1 LPDQHAGS
9 AESLQALTARYEA
22 ILAVVPD
29 IIMEVDNNKVYTW
42 ANRAGY
48 EFFGEDVLG
57 KEAAHYF
64 EGEQET
70 YSVVQ
75 PLFNGHEDVI
85 YVESW
90 QRRKDGEKRLL
101 AWWCRTLKDAD
112 GNVIGTLSTA
122 RDITERKQAEGALRD
137 SRHMLQ
143 AVLDSIPAAVF
154 WKDRDSTYLGGNR
167 TWLEAAG
174 LESSEEVVGKSDYD
188 LPWEKE
194 QADSFREDDRR
205 VMESGVPE
213 FGIIEPYLR
222 ADGTHAWAKTNKVPL
237 RDLEGNVVGVLGTYE
252 DITERRRAEEELRQY
267 IERLRN
273 LRAIDGAILA
283 AWSSEDIAQA
293 VLRHVRQLIPCQRAS
308 VTTLDQEQNLA
319 TVLAL
324 HANGETRMEVGST
337 VSLEGLSRLT
347 TLERAKVHAVNDISA
362 LTEPSE
368 LEQTWLAEGIRSYIN
383 IPLIAHGELIGSLS
397 LAAEI
402 PNAFSPVHV
411 EVAHELAGQLAI
423 ALQQARLHEQ
433 VQRHAEELE
442 AEVFART
449 AELARR
455 TIQLQVA
462 AEVARD
468 VTSAGNL
475 DDLLSHSANLIQ
487 ERFGFDHAGIFLV
500 SEQNEYAVLK
510 AATGE
515 AGRQMLARDHRLKVG
530 EEGIVGY
537 VTGSGEPRI
546 ALDVGKDA
554 VHFDNPLLPSTRSE
568 MALPLQ
574 VGERII
580 GALDVQSNREA
591 AFDEEDLEILQLMA
605 DQLAAAIEKTRLF
618 ERAQAVLEE
627 QLRTVVSNTPVV
639 LFALDKEGAFTLLE
653 GKSLDVLG
661 LRPGEVV
668 GQPVADI
675 FAGFPKAIEGA
686 RRALSGET
694 AAMIVEGL
702 GLVFDTQYTPLRDE
716 SGEVIGAIGVA
727 TDITERRKLERQI
740 EQQERLAAI
749 GQLAGGIAH
758 DFNNL
763 LTTIILYAQMGLGNG
778 SLSPQV
784 TRSLETILGE
794 ARRAAELVQQ
804 ILDFSRRSPM
814 QKQFVD
820 LEPFIKE
827 TFHVLQ
833 RTIPENISVDLEV
846 GPGEYVVHADP
857 TRIQQVLMNL
867 VVNARDAMPDGGKL
881 DIRLSRIDAKPGKKA
896 PMAEMA
902 PGEWICLSV
911 SDTGTG
917 ISPDVLPHI
926 YEPFFTTKPV
936 GQGTGLGLA
945 QVYGI
950 VKQHEGH
957 VNVETETGRGSTFL
971 VYLPAHRA
979 EERSSDE
986 AKLDIPAGQGETVL
1000 LVEDN
1005 EKLLEA
1011 SRGILESLG
1020 YRVLTATNGQ
1030 AALEIYRSQKADLVL
1045 TDVVM
1050 PEMGGADLVQH
1061 LRSMDPELKAIAI
1074 TGHAMAEDLKELR
1087 EAGLAGIVYKP
1098 LDVTDLAQVVRRALD
1113 ADE

>member
-1 LPDQHAGS
+1 MEKKGRRTEDRQTPKTNKPEALPDQHAGS
-9 AESLQALTARYEA
+9 AESFQALIARYEA
-22 ILAVVPD
+22 ILAAVPG

-42 ANRAGY
+42 ANQAGY

-57 KEAAHYF
+57 KEAADYF

-112 GNVIGTLSTA
+112 GNVIGALSTA
-122 RDITERKQAEGALRD
+122 RDITERVQ
-137 SRHMLQ
+137 
-143 AVLDSIPAAVF
+143 
-154 WKDRDSTYLGGNR
+154 
-167 TWLEAAG
+167 
-174 LESSEEVVGKSDYD
+174 
-188 LPWEKE
+188 
-194 QADSFREDDRR
+194 
-205 VMESGVPE
+205 
-213 FGIIEPYLR
+213 
-222 ADGTHAWAKTNKVPL
+222 
-237 RDLEGNVVGVLGTYE
+237 
-252 DITERRRAEEELRQY
+252 AEEELRRY
-267 IERLRN
+267 VERLRT

-283 AWSSEDIAQA
+283 AWSPEDIAQA
-293 VLRHVRQLIPCQRAS
+293 VLRHIRQLIPCQRTS
-308 VTTLDQEQNLA
+308 VTAFDQERNLG

-324 HANGETRMEVGST
+324 HANGETTTKVGSA
-337 VSLEGLSRLT
+337 VPLEQFGHLT
-347 TLERAKVHAVNDISA
+347 ALEQARVYAVNDISA
-362 LTEPSE
+362 LTEPSA
-368 LEQTWLAEGIRSYIN
+368 LEQTLQAEGMHSYIN
-383 IPLIAHGELIGSLS
+383 VPLVAHGALIGSLC
-397 LAAEI
+397 LAAET
-402 PNAFSPVHV
+402 PSAFSPVHV

-442 AEVFART
+442 AQVFART

-475 DDLLSHSANLIQ
+475 DDLLSRSANLIQ

-500 SEQNEYAVLK
+500 GEQGKYAILK

-515 AGRQMLARDHRLKVG
+515 AGRQMLAKNHRLRMGK
-530 EEGIVGY
+530 EGIVGY

-554 VHFDNPLLPSTRSE
+554 VHFDNPLLPDTRSE

-591 AFDEEDLEILQLMA
+591 AFDEEDIKTLQLMA

-627 QLRTVVSNTPVV
+627 QLRTVISNTPVI
-639 LFALDKEGAFTLLE
+639 LFALDKEGVFTLLE
-653 GKSLDVLG
+653 GKSLGVLG
-661 LRPGEVV
+661 LKPGEVV
-668 GQPVADI
+668 GQSVADI
-675 FAGFPKAIEGA
+675 FADFPQAIEGA
-686 RRALSGET
+686 HRALAGET
-694 AAMIVEGL
+694 VATIVEGQ

-716 SGEVIGAIGVA
+716 NGEVIGAIGVA
-727 TDITERRKLERQI
+727 TDITERRKLEEQI

-763 LTTIILYAQMGLGNG
+763 LTTIILYAQMGLGKG
-778 SLSPQV
+778 GLSPDV
-784 TRSLETILGE
+784 ARSLETILSE

-833 RTIPENISVDLEV
+833 RTIPENISVELEI
-846 GPGEYVVHADP
+846 GPGEHVVYADP

-881 DIRLSRIDAKPGKKA
+881 DIRLSRIDAKPGRKT
-896 PMAEMA
+896 PVPEMT
-902 PGEWICLSV
+902 PGRWICLSV

-917 ISPDVLPHI
+917 IPPDVLPHVF
-926 YEPFFTTKPV
+926 EPFFTTKPI

-957 VNVETETGRGSTFL
+957 MNVETETGQGSTFL

-979 EERSSDE
+979 EEGE
-986 AKLDIPAGQGETVL
+986 GPTEETKLDVPAGQGETIL

-1005 EKLLEA
+1005 EKLLEV
-1011 SRGILESLG
+1011 SRDILESLG
-1020 YRVLTATNGQ
+1020 YRVLTAMNGQ
-1030 AALEIYRSQKADLVL
+1030 AALGICRSEEVDLVL

-1050 PEMGGADLVQH
+1050 PEMGGADLVH
-1061 LRSMDPELKAIAI
+1061 NLRSLNPELKAVAI
-1074 TGHAMAEDLKELR
+1074 TGHAMAEGLKELQKV
-1087 EAGLAGIVYKP
+1087 GLAGIVYKP
-1098 LDVTDLAQVVRRALD
+1098 LDVTDLAQAVRRALD